1 MADKIETPEEVK
13 KDVLEL
19 VKVSSGTGKVRRG
32 VNEVTKAVER
42 GIAKVVVIAQDV
54 QPAEVVMHIPKLCSE
69 KGIAYAYV
77 NTKKELGDAAG
88 IKVGCSSIAV
98 VEAGSGNELL
108 SSVVKRLP
116 KAEKKGE

>member
-19 VKVSSGTGKVRRG
+19 VKVSSDTGKIRKG

>member
-19 VKVSSGTGKVRRG
+19 AKVASDTGKIRKG

-54 QPAEVVMHIPKLCSE
+54 TPAEVVMHIPKLCAE

-77 NTKKELGDAAG
+77 NTKKELGDAVG
-88 IKVGCSSIAV
+88 IKVGCSSIAI